1 MYALTRTRTS
11 RSTIALPSGRF
22 LLGAITPDQ
31 AAEQIFPQAK
41 VRSGAGHNAA
51 VRTQMVAA
59 GQAGQ
64 IMAGSGSEL
73 AYSSPQSGCSG
84 VSIVKPAVM
93 NTVSGLALKFAP
105 QAFAAGPIVG
115 GIVLAVAGI
124 TKLFGM
130 IFGHHAAAVAKE
142 RGVLC
147 AAVPAA
153 NQSIELIDQMV
164 QSGQSK
170 PSDGIA
176 ALDAVVSGFRQAVG
190 SIIHGADPTSSGE
203 CNAACVML
211 SDLRTIVLVKQSQY
225 KDLANAQASAAASS
239 PIAAAASSISAAL
252 QTGNFS
258 SLLPWAAAGLG
269 LWLVLKEA

>member
-1 MYALTRTRTS
+1 MYALISTRSPRT
-11 RSTIALPSGRF
+11 TLALPSGRF
-22 LLGAITPDQ
+22 LLGALTPDQ

-51 VRTQMVAA
+51 IRAGMVADA
-59 GQAGQ
+59 QAGQ
-64 IMAGSGSEL
+64 MIVASGEL
-73 AYSSPQSGCSG
+73 AYSSPQSGCAG
-84 VSIVKPAVM
+84 VSLMKPALA

-105 QAFAAGPIVG
+105 QAFAAGGPIG
-115 GIVLAVAGI
+115 GAVVLAIAGI
-124 TKLFGM
+124 SKIFGA

-164 QSGQSK
+164 QSGQST
-170 PSDGIA
+170 PADGIS
-176 ALDAVVSGFRQAVG
+176 ALDSVVSGFRTAVAG
-190 SIIHGADPTSSGE
+190 IIQGADPTSSGE

-211 SDLRTIVLVKQSQY
+211 SDLRTIVLVKQSEYQ
-225 KDLANAQASAAASS
+225 DLAQSQ
-239 PIAAAASSISAAL
+239 AAAAAATSSAPGAAAPASGSL
-252 QTGNFS
+252 S